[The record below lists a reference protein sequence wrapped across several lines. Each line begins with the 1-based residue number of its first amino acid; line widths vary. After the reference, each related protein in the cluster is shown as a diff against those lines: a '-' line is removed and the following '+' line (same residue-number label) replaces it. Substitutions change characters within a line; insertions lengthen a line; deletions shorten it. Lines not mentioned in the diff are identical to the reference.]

1 MELQVNQLEIGYAG
15 KIVASA
21 ESLNLKT
28 GRLTGIIGINGSGKS
43 TLLKTLQGNLKPIQG
58 EININTKSITDYKQA
73 ELAEKISIVS
83 SQLNVSG
90 ALQVD
95 EIISLGRQ
103 PYTDWLGR
111 LTKVDREIVYDAIK
125 TLQVDELKQR
135 YFNQL
140 SDGQKQRVMIA
151 RALAQDT
158 PFILLDE
165 PVTHLDLY
173 HQAIVFDLL
182 KTITHQKNKAVI
194 FSSHQINEL
203 LDICDEL
210 IIIIDGE
217 ILQNTVENWLQNDQL
232 NHLFPN
238 NYIQFDED
246 NKRFRFL
253 S

>member
-1 MELQVNQLEIGYAG
+1 MELQVDQLEIGYAG
-15 KIVASA
+15 KKVATA
-21 ESLNLKT
+21 DQLHLKT

-58 EININTKSITDYKQA
+58 KINIDTKPITDYKQA
-73 ELAEKISIVS
+73 ELAKKISIVS
-83 SQLNVSG
+83 SQPDVSG

-111 LTKVDREIVYDAIK
+111 LTKTDQKIVDDAIK
-125 TLQVDELKQR
+125 TLQINELKHR

-151 RALAQDT
+151 RAFAQDT

-182 KTITHQKNKAVI
+182 KTISHQKNKAVI
-194 FSSHQINEL
+194 FSSHQINEI
-203 LDICDEL
+203 LDICDDL
-210 IIIIDGE
+210 IIIIDGKMR
-217 ILQNTVENWLQNDQL
+217 QNTVDHWLQDDQL
-232 NHLFPN
+232 NHLFPSD
-238 NYIQFDED
+238 YIQFDG
-246 NKRFRFL
+246 NTKRFRFR
-253 S
+253 